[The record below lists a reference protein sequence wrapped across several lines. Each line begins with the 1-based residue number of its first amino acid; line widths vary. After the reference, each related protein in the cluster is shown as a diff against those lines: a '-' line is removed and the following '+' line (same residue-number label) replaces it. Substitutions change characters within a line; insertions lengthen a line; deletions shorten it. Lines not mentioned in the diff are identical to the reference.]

1 MLAVLPE
8 PATARAVP
16 SWLDPD
22 LNRER
27 ETSASPGGWPW
38 LADFPSPANDDIEPS
53 LNLNDHLIRNPESTF
68 LVRVAGEA
76 LADAGLHDGDL
87 LVMDRATP
95 PLAGNVV
102 LAIVDGTP
110 VLTRLSRNT
119 QGRLRVQAPGPGTD
133 LSQPLDGATM
143 VGVARW
149 VIHRLWPGRRGDR

>member
-16 SWLDPD
+16 PWLDPD
-22 LNRER
+22 WSRES
-27 ETSASPGGWPW
+27 ESKFSGP
-38 LADFPSPANDDIEPS
+38 FPANDDVELS

-68 LVRVAGEA
+68 LVRVTGEA
-76 LADAGLHDGDL
+76 LAEAGLHDGDL

-102 LAIVDGTP
+102 LAIVEGVA
-110 VLTRLSRNT
+110 VLAHLGRDA
-119 QGRLRVQAPGPGTD
+119 QGRLRVQAPGTD
-133 LSQPLDGATM
+133 LSQPLDGATII
-143 VGVARW
+143 GVARW

>member
-16 SWLDPD
+16 PWLDPD
-22 LNRER
+22 SNQEQ
-27 ETSASPGGWPW
+27 EASASPGGWPW
-38 LADFPSPANDDIEPS
+38 LAGFPSPANDDLESS
-53 LNLNDHLIRNPESTF
+53 LNLNDHLIRHPESTF
-68 LVRVAGEA
+68 LVRVTGEA
-76 LADAGLHDGDL
+76 LAELGLHDGDL

-110 VLTRLSRNT
+110 VLTHLSRNA
-119 QGRLRVQAPGPGTD
+119 QGRLRVPAPGTD
-133 LSQPLDGATM
+133 LSQPLDEATM

-149 VIHRLWPGRRGDR
+149 VIHRLWPGRQGAS

>member
-16 SWLDPD
+16 PWLDPD
-22 LNRER
+22 WSRES
-27 ETSASPGGWPW
+27 ESKFGGP
-38 LADFPSPANDDIEPS
+38 FPANDDLESS

-76 LADAGLHDGDL
+76 LAEAGLHDGDL
-87 LVMDRATP
+87 LIMDRATP

-102 LAIVDGTP
+102 LAIVDGAS
-110 VLTRLSRNT
+110 VLTRLSRDA
-119 QGRLRVQAPGPGTD
+119 QGRLRVPAAESGFGP
-133 LSQPLDGATM
+133 PLDGATM

-149 VIHRLWPGRRGDR
+149 VIHRLWPGRLCS

>member
-16 SWLDPD
+16 PWLDPD
-22 LNRER
+22 LNREAEPR
-27 ETSASPGGWPW
+27 PGGFWW
-38 LADFPSPANDDIEPS
+38 ADLPSPANDDVELS

-68 LVRVAGEA
+68 LVRVTGEA

-110 VLTRLSRNT
+110 VLTRLSRDT
-119 QGRLRVQAPGPGTD
+119 QGRLRVPAAESGFG
-133 LSQPLDGATM
+133 QPLDEATM

-149 VIHRLWPGRRGDR
+149 VIHRLWPGRLSS

>member
-16 SWLDPD
+16 LWLDPD
-22 LNRER
+22 WSRES
-27 ETSASPGGWPW
+27 ESKFGGP
-38 LADFPSPANDDIEPS
+38 FPANDDLESS

-95 PLAGNVV
+95 PLAGSVV
-102 LAIVDGTP
+102 LAVVDGTP
-110 VLTRLSRNT
+110 VLTRLSRDAE
-119 QGRLRVQAPGPGTD
+119 GRLRAPVPGTH
-133 LSQPLDGATM
+133 LSRPLDDTITM
-143 VGVARW
+143 TGVARW
-149 VIHRLWPGRRGDR
+149 VIHRLWPGRLSS

>member
-16 SWLDPD
+16 PWLDPD
-22 LNRER
+22 WNRES
-27 ETSASPGGWPW
+27 ESKFGGP
-38 LADFPSPANDDIEPS
+38 FPANDDLESS

-95 PLAGNVV
+95 PLAGSVV
-102 LAIVDGTP
+102 LAIVEGAS
-110 VLTRLSRNT
+110 VLAHLGRDA
-119 QGRLRVQAPGPGTD
+119 QGRLRVPAAESGFG
-133 LSQPLDGATM
+133 LLLDDTITIA
-143 VGVARW
+143 GVARW
-149 VIHRLWPGRRGDR
+149 VIHRLWPGRLSS